1 MRLDRID
8 SSAASPREDDGQVT
22 SARRRQHE
30 TTRSSTS
37 ESSAA
42 AHKQPNNSNNI
53 QSQRWKEENDDTD
66 HHTIVDMSLRTVR
79 YVVVLVIG
87 LGFTIAYAVFSF
99 KGMTLR
105 EKVYDVEGS
114 SALADNLVSEYSS
127 ISGPLMFAISKILEF
142 YYETLVFPT
151 LQTYLHNCSFFPGDQ
166 PQRVESKTKKN
177 ALYWAFKVI
186 FILINVG
193 LASLYVSH
201 RAADIEHNIEASDLV
216 LDAITFS
223 TDSSVGTSV
232 ALPALGAPTRA
243 MDTVLKTVVSSYV
256 EPFEFNTECAL
267 AIQDKSHPTINQI
280 ESTSLSLG
288 FPMND
293 WNVGLLPKGLTS
305 PEYAIEFTY
314 GEYTADKA
322 KYDQLAATSNLN
334 VTLAIETFV
343 QGGQFFEQSVAN
355 ADLQRWYTCTIEDFV
370 GRRQRRRLAK
380 SDEIDAK
387 CFGVDSLFPN
397 VAALLQPGN
406 ATFPK
411 LVAEMVDLVT
421 AAVPSAK
428 TNKNSVKLGFQKY
441 KVTDQITLETITVDV
456 PLEGD
461 YALDTAEYDGTNKS
475 VPVHFLDADECGL
488 DRCVFKSSNSPSFVR
503 PEVSLAPFVTGC
515 GPEAYLDDELYAFEP
530 ECTEKAEDAVML
542 YGVGS
547 YITADSLELDSTK
560 MKRKLVK
567 PQAFIAAS
575 FGKLSWQYTELD
587 AQFHATCLGEECM
600 GISMPLN
607 DGGSELLAGK
617 EFIADNHLNSS
628 VLRPL
633 RLLSVNPVIV
643 PLIRDNNETEFT
655 WNLINTENV
664 GYVAPGVFGDT
675 SRCDSLVDSYIRH
688 IMRNHFY
695 VEKPLQTM
703 YTSALMYLLQNG
715 VATELVL
722 IDVKDANSAKRLDLE
737 GALEI
742 KEIAFSV
749 PLSSALATFIG
760 CFGMC
765 LLALAVIFFPTSRVK
780 QSPNTTAA
788 AQYIQILTDDMYPD
802 LIHKKRLRFDNG
814 DALLMNEYVVDNIVL
829 HAKRDESK
837 KIYL

>member
-1 MRLDRID
+1 MRLDRIG
-8 SSAASPREDDGQVT
+8 SSAAASPREDDGQVA
-22 SARRRQHE
+22 SARRRQHDA
-30 TTRSSTS
+30 TRPSTS
-37 ESSAA
+37 ESSAT
-42 AHKQPNNSNNI
+42 AHPQQNDKMH
-53 QSQRWKEENDDTD
+53 SQRWKQENDDAD
-66 HHTIVDMSLRTVR
+66 HHTIVDMSLRTLR
-79 YVVVLVIG
+79 YVVVLVLG
-87 LGFTIAYAVFSF
+87 LGFAIAYAVFSF

-114 SALADNLVSEYSS
+114 SELADTLVSEYSS
-127 ISGPLMFAISKILEF
+127 ISGPIMFAIGKILEF
-142 YYETLVFPT
+142 YCETLVFPT
-151 LQTYLHNCSFFPGDQ
+151 LQTYLHNCSFYPGDQ
-166 PQRVESKTKKN
+166 PQRVESKAKKN
-177 ALYWAFKVI
+177 VLYWAFKVI

-201 RAADIEHNIEASDLV
+201 RAADIEHNIEESDLV

-223 TDSSVGTSV
+223 ADSSVGNGATVS
-232 ALPALGAPTRA
+232 ALGAPTRV

-256 EPFEFNTECAL
+256 QPFEFNTECAL
-267 AIQDKSHPTINQI
+267 ATQDKSYPTVNQI

-293 WNVGLLPKGLTS
+293 WNIDLLPEGLAS
-305 PEYAIEFTY
+305 PEYTIEFTY

-322 KYDQLAATSNLN
+322 KYEQLAVASSLN
-334 VTLAIETFV
+334 VTLAIETFL

-355 ADLQRWYTCTIEDFV
+355 ADLQRWYNCTIEDFV

-387 CFGVDSLFPN
+387 CFGVDSLFPY

-406 ATFPK
+406 ATFPN
-411 LVAEMVDLVT
+411 LVTEIVDLVT
-421 AAVPSAK
+421 AAVPSTTASM
-428 TNKNSVKLGFQKY
+428 NSVKLGFQKY
-441 KVTDQITLETITVDV
+441 KVTDKITLETITVDV
-456 PLEGD
+456 PLDGD
-461 YALDTAEYDGTNKS
+461 YALATTEYDGTNKT
-475 VPVHFLDADECGL
+475 VPVHFLDAGECGL
-488 DRCVFKSSNSPSFVR
+488 DRCVFKSTNAPAFVR

-515 GPEAYLDDELYAFEP
+515 GSDAYLDDQLYAFEP
-530 ECTEKAEDAVML
+530 ECTGTAEDAVML

-560 MKRKLVK
+560 TKRKLVK
-567 PQAFIAAS
+567 PQAFMAAS
-575 FGKLSWQYTELD
+575 FGKLSWQYTKLD
-587 AQFHATCLGEECM
+587 EQFDATCLDEECT

-617 EFIADNHLNSS
+617 DFIADNHLNSS

-633 RLLSVNPVIV
+633 RLLSLNPVVV
-643 PLIRDNNETEFT
+643 PLINDNSETEFT

-664 GYVAPGVFGDT
+664 EYVAPGVFGDT
-675 SRCDSLVDSYIRH
+675 SRCDSIVDSYIGH

-703 YTSALMYLLQNG
+703 YTSALMYLFQNG
-715 VATELVL
+715 VATEVVT
-722 IDVKDANSAKRLDLE
+722 IDPKDTSSGTRLDLE
-737 GALEI
+737 GALEV

-749 PLSSALATFIG
+749 SWASALATFIG
-760 CFGMC
+760 CFIMC
-765 LLALAVIFFPTSRVK
+765 LLALAVIFLPTSRVK

-788 AQYIQILTDDMYPD
+788 AQYVQILTDDMYPN